1 MYEPGQI
8 RCSLSS
14 RVACVGK
21 NGAGK
26 STMIKLLTGERR
38 RGLISV
44 CEPYGLLLCG
54 GLYER

>member
-38 RGLISV
+38 RGLTSV
-44 CEPYGLLLCG
+44 
-54 GLYER
+54 